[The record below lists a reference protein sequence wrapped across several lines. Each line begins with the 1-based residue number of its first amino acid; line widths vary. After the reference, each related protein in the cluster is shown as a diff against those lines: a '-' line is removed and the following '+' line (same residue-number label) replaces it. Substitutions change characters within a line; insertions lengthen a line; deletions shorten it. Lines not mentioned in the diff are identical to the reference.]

1 MFQDVNNIIN
11 DIYNILI
18 KVNPKKQSFELNKYV
33 KCFEKIKEYPSRVSY
48 LNEELIE
55 LTELL

>member
-1 MFQDVNNIIN
+1 MFQDINNVIN

-18 KVNPKKQSFELNKYV
+18 KVNPKKQTTELNRYV
-33 KCFEKIKEYPSRVSY
+33 KVFETIKEYPSRVSY

-55 LTELL
+55 LTDLI